1 MNILLA
7 QVDLAAPLRAL
18 LIPGL
23 IVLLALAMVLILRA
37 MASRYKKI
45 PPNKIGIFFGRNN
58 TWTDPVDGKQKVR
71 GFRIV
76 AGGGS
81 LLWPF
86 FEEYQELSTA
96 AFQTP
101 IEEQNIP
108 NKDNVKISVKGVATC
123 KISAAPEDLHNA
135 AMAFL
140 GRDEEHV
147 KSFVNN
153 ILIGHLR
160 SIIGKLDIDEILR
173 QRDTFNRR
181 VIEESTEELKR
192 LGIQIITLVITDVSD
207 EKGYINYLGEKTVAQ
222 AKRDAGIQVA
232 EADKDREIKVA
243 EAKRD
248 QDIKVA
254 QATAETRKR
263 RSDAER
269 EAAVVEA
276 SNAVAVAEADRDR
289 DVKRAQFKVVS
300 DTELAKADQARNIAA
315 ADQERILKVLQAE
328 RDAAEKEAQ
337 ISVQEKEAAR
347 KQQELNATVVQVAEA
362 ARKRAVIDA
371 EAAKSVAV
379 LQAEA
384 QSEAA
389 IRRAEGEKQ
398 ANALQ
403 GEGEAAR
410 TKATLTAKAEGEAAI
425 KKQALLAEA
434 EGQAAMKGKV
444 LLAEAEGTARLADAL
459 AKMTDAAR
467 LIMILDRLPK
477 LIELAGE
484 AGERIARA
492 TFSGVAA
499 PLGNI
504 DSIHIVDM
512 GGNGKSL
519 DQMATL
525 VPNTVFKTLAS
536 LKASGVDLGE
546 LAKKAGIDLS
556 GLTKMVGS
564 LPVTNQEEHTR
575 PSGFDKTGSIPVS
588 SEKTTLEGSHS

>member
-1 MNILLA
+1 MDTVILLA
-7 QVDLAAPLRAL
+7 AITDSLGAL
-18 LIPGL
+18 LRPAL
-23 IVLLALAMVLILRA
+23 IVLIAVAILIVLRV

-45 PPNKIGIFFGRNN
+45 PPNRIGIFFGRKYK
-58 TWTDPVDGKQKVR
+58 WTDPTDDKVKVR

-86 FEEYQELSTA
+86 FEEFQELSTA
-96 AFQTP
+96 AFQTS
-101 IEEQNIP
+101 IGEKNIP
-108 NKDNVKISVKGVATC
+108 NKDNVKISVDGIATC
-123 KISAAPEDLHNA
+123 KISSAPEDLHNA

-140 GRDEEHV
+140 GKTEEHINA
-147 KSFVNN
+147 FVNN

-222 AKRDAGIQVA
+222 AKRDAGIMVA

-243 EAKRD
+243 EARRD

-254 QATAETRKR
+254 QAAAETRKR

-276 SNAVAVAEADRDR
+276 SNAVATAEADRDR
-289 DVKRAQFKVVS
+289 DVKRAQFKVVA
-300 DTELAKADQARNIAA
+300 DTEKAKADQAGNIQTAE
-315 ADQERILKVLQAE
+315 QEKVLKVKLAE

-337 ISVQEKEAAR
+337 ILVQQKEAAR
-347 KQQELNATVVQVAEA
+347 KQQELNATVVMVADAE
-362 ARKRAVIDA
+362 RQRAVIEA
-371 EAAKSVAV
+371 EASKSVAV

-384 QSEAA
+384 QSESAV
-389 IRRAEGEKQ
+389 RRAEGEKQ

-403 GEGEAAR
+403 GEGEASKTRAI
-410 TKATLTAKAEGEAAI
+410 LTAKAEGEAAI

-434 EGQAAMKGKV
+434 EGMAAMKGRV
-444 LLAEAEGTARLADAL
+444 LLAEAEGTAKLAEAL
-459 AKMTDAAR
+459 AKMTDAAKM
-467 LIMILDRLPK
+467 IMILDRLPK
-477 LIELAGE
+477 LIELTGE
-484 AGERIARA
+484 AGEKIARA
-492 TFSGVAA
+492 TFSGIAA

-512 GGNGKSL
+512 GGNGKGL
-519 DQMATL
+519 EQMASL
-525 VPNTVFKTLAS
+525 VPNTVFKTLATM
-536 LKASGVDLGE
+536 KASGIDVSE
-546 LAKKAGIDLS
+546 LAKKAGIDISALS
-556 GLTKMVGS
+556 KMLG
-564 LPVTNQEEHTR
+564 PT
-575 PSGFDKTGSIPVS
+575 PG
-588 SEKTTLEGSHS
+588 GSHAPVPTPEKAE

>member
-1 MNILLA
+1 MNSTLLA
-7 QVDLAAPLRAL
+7 ELPGLSSLVL
-18 LIPGL
+18 PGL
-23 IVLLALAMVLILRA
+23 IIIIPLALVLLVRA
-37 MASRYKKI
+37 MSSRYKKI
-45 PPNKIGIFFGRNN
+45 PPNMVGIFYGRKYKYV
-58 TWTDPVDGKQKVR
+58 DPADGRVKQR

-81 LLWPF
+81 LLWPIL
-86 FEEYQELSTA
+86 EHLQLMSTA
-96 AFQTP
+96 AFQSG
-101 IEEQNIP
+101 IEENDIP
-108 NKDNVKISVKGVATC
+108 NRDNVKISVKGVATC

-140 GRDEEHV
+140 GKGDEEIGA
-147 KSFVNN
+147 FVRN

-192 LGIQIITLVITDVSD
+192 LGIVVITLVIQDVID
-207 EKGYINYLGEKTVAQ
+207 AHGYIDALGQKT
-222 AKRDAGIQVA
+222 
-232 EADKDREIKVA
+232 VA

-248 QDIKVA
+248 AAIKVA
-254 QATAETRKR
+254 EATRDQEIRVAQAQAETQKKT
-263 RSDAER
+263 SDAQK
-269 EAAVVEA
+269 EAAVVVA
-276 SNAVAVAEADRDR
+276 GNAVSIAEAERDR
-289 DVKRAQFKVVS
+289 DVKRAQFKVVADS
-300 DTELAKADQARNIAA
+300 ETAKANQALGIAT
-315 ADQERILKVLQAE
+315 ADQEKTLKVKQAE
-328 RDAAEKEAQ
+328 RDAAEREAQ
-337 ISVQEKEAAR
+337 ILVQTKEGAR

-362 ARKRAVIDA
+362 DKKRQVIQA
-371 EAAKSVAV
+371 EAAKTVAV

-403 GEGEAAR
+403 GEGEASKTRAI
-410 TKATLTAKAEGEAAI
+410 LTAKADGEAAI

-444 LLAEAEGTARLADAL
+444 LMAEAEGTARLAEAL
-459 AKMTDAAR
+459 AQMTEAAR

-477 LIELAGE
+477 LIELTGE
-484 AGERIARA
+484 AGEKIARA

-512 GGNGKSL
+512 GGNGKGL
-519 DQMATL
+519 DQLASL

-536 LKASGVDLGE
+536 LKASGIDFSE
-546 LAKKAGIDLS
+546 LAKKAGIDISALAKMTGPTPGGRSNLPAKPLS
-556 GLTKMVGS
+556 DGGEA
-564 LPVTNQEEHTR
+564 P
-575 PSGFDKTGSIPVS
+575 
-588 SEKTTLEGSHS
+588 

>member
-1 MNILLA
+1 MNTPL
-7 QVDLAAPLRAL
+7 VLAASNVFDAMVT
-18 LIPGL
+18 PGL
-23 IVLLALAMVLILRA
+23 ILMLAVAFLVVVRV

-45 PPNKIGIFFGRNN
+45 PPNRIGIFFGRKY
-58 TWTDPVDGKQKVR
+58 TWTDPVDGKAKVR

-86 FEEYQELSTA
+86 FEDYQELSTA
-96 AFQTP
+96 AFQTS
-101 IEEQNIP
+101 IGEKNIP
-108 NKDNVKISVKGVATC
+108 NKDNVKISVDGIATC
-123 KISAAPEDLHNA
+123 KISSAPEDLHNA

-140 GRDEEHV
+140 GKTDEHINT
-147 KSFVNN
+147 FVNN

-207 EKGYINYLGEKTVAQ
+207 EAGYINYLGLKTVAQ

-232 EADKDREIKVA
+232 EAERDREIKTA
-243 EAKRD
+243 EARRD

-254 QATAETRKR
+254 QAAAETRKR

-276 SNAVAVAEADRDR
+276 SNAVSTAEADRDR
-289 DVKRAQFKVVS
+289 DVKRAQFKVVA
-300 DTELAKADQARNIAA
+300 DTEKAKADLAGQIQTAE
-315 ADQERILKVLQAE
+315 QEKALKVRQAE

-337 ISVQEKEAAR
+337 ILVQQKEGAR
-347 KQQELNATVVQVAEA
+347 VQQELNATVVQVAEA
-362 ARKRAVIDA
+362 AKKRAVIDA
-371 EAAKSVAV
+371 EAAKAVAV

-389 IRRAEGEKQ
+389 VRRAEGEKL
-398 ANALQ
+398 ASSLQ
-403 GEGEAAR
+403 GEGEGAR
-410 TKATLTAKAEGEAAI
+410 IRATLTAKADGEAAI

-434 EGQAAMKGKV
+434 EGMAAMKGKV
-444 LLAEAEGTARLADAL
+444 LLAEAEGTARLAEAL

-467 LIMILDRLPK
+467 LIMIMDRLPK
-477 LIELAGE
+477 LIELTGE

-492 TFSGVAA
+492 TFAGVAA

-512 GGNGKSL
+512 GGNGKGL
-519 DQMATL
+519 DQLASI
-525 VPNTVFKTLAS
+525 VPNTVFKTLATF
-536 LKASGVDLGE
+536 KAS
-546 LAKKAGIDLS
+546 GIDLS
-556 GLTKMVGS
+556 DIAHKFGIDLSALSKMSGPIPGGGQTPHTHASPATVDVPSLTK
-564 LPVTNQEEHTR
+564 E
-575 PSGFDKTGSIPVS
+575 
-588 SEKTTLEGSHS
+588 

>member
-1 MNILLA
+1 MNMILA
-7 QVDLAAPLRAL
+7 QIDLAAPFRAL
-18 LIPGL
+18 LIPAL
-23 IVLLALAMVLILRA
+23 IVLLALAVVLILRA

-45 PPNKIGIFFGRNN
+45 APNMIGIFYGRKYR
-58 TWTDPVDGKQKVR
+58 WTDPTDGKQKVR

-86 FEEYQELSTA
+86 FEDYQELSTA
-96 AFQTP
+96 AFQTS
-101 IEEQNIP
+101 IGEKNIP
-108 NKDNVKISVKGVATC
+108 NKDNVKISVDGIATC
-123 KISAAPEDLHNA
+123 KISSSPEDLHNA

-140 GRDEEHV
+140 GKTEDHV
-147 KSFVNN
+147 NGFVNN

-243 EAKRD
+243 EARRD

-254 QATAETRKR
+254 QAAAETRKR

-276 SNAVAVAEADRDR
+276 SNAVATAEADRDR
-289 DVKRAQFKVVS
+289 DVKRAQFKVVA

-315 ADQERILKVLQAE
+315 AEQEKTLKVKQAE

-337 ISVQEKEAAR
+337 IKVQAKEAER

-362 ARKRAVIDA
+362 AKKRAVIDA

-403 GEGEAAR
+403 GEGEASKTR
-410 TKATLTAKAEGEAAI
+410 ATLTAKAEGEAAI

-444 LLAEAEGTARLADAL
+444 LLAEAEGTARLAEAL

-467 LIMILDRLPK
+467 LIMILDRLPR
-477 LIELAGE
+477 LLELAGE

-512 GGNGKSL
+512 GGNGKGL
-519 DQMATL
+519 DQLSTL
-525 VPNTVFKTLAS
+525 VPNTVFKTIAS
-536 LKASGVDLGE
+536 LKASGVDLGD

-556 GLTKMVGS
+556 GLSKMVGS
-564 LPVTNQEEHTR
+564 LPAGNQENHPKGFAKPGSEPAEEVTPR
-575 PSGFDKTGSIPVS
+575 PQP
-588 SEKTTLEGSHS
+588 

>member
-1 MNILLA
+1 MNRVILM
-7 QVDLAAPLRAL
+7 AALGDTFGVLLRPA
-18 LIPGL
+18 L
-23 IVLLALAMVLILRA
+23 IVMLAVAVIIVIRV

-45 PPNKIGIFFGRNN
+45 PPNRIGIFFGRKYK
-58 TWTDPVDGKQKVR
+58 WTDPTDGKPKHR

-81 LLWPF
+81 LLWPL
-86 FEEYQELSTA
+86 FEDYQELSTA
-96 AFQTP
+96 AFQTS
-101 IEEQNIP
+101 IGEKNIP
-108 NKDNVKISVKGVATC
+108 NKDNVKISVDGIATC
-123 KISAAPEDLHNA
+123 KISSAPEDLHNA

-140 GRDEEHV
+140 GKTDEHINT
-147 KSFVNN
+147 FVNN

-207 EKGYINYLGEKTVAQ
+207 EAGYINYLGLKTVAQ

-232 EADKDREIKVA
+232 EAERDREIKTA

-254 QATAETRKR
+254 QAAAETRKR

-276 SNAVAVAEADRDR
+276 SNAVATAEADRDR
-289 DVKRAQFKVVS
+289 DVKRAQFKVVA
-300 DTELAKADQARNIAA
+300 DTEKAKADLAGNIQT
-315 ADQERILKVLQAE
+315 ADQEKVLKVKLAE

-337 ISVQEKEAAR
+337 ILVQQKEAAR
-347 KQQELNATVVQVAEA
+347 RQQELNATVVQVAEA
-362 ARKRAVIDA
+362 ERKRAVIDA

-379 LQAEA
+379 LEAEA

-403 GEGEAAR
+403 GEGEASKTR
-410 TKATLTAKAEGEAAI
+410 ATLTAKADGEAAI

-434 EGQAAMKGKV
+434 EGMAAMKGKV
-444 LLAEAEGTARLADAL
+444 LLAEAEGTARLAEAL

-477 LIELAGE
+477 LIELTGE
-484 AGERIARA
+484 AGERIAHA

-512 GGNGKSL
+512 GGNGKGL
-519 DQMATL
+519 DQMASL
-525 VPNTVFKTLAS
+525 VPNTVFKTLATM
-536 LKASGVDLGE
+536 KASGIDLSE
-546 LAKKAGIDLS
+546 LAKKAGIDISALARMA
-556 GLTKMVGS
+556 G
-564 LPVTNQEEHTR
+564 P
-575 PSGFDKTGSIPVS
+575 IPGG
-588 SEKTTLEGSHS
+588 EQPPGGPTTPPAEPGKR

>member
-1 MNILLA
+1 MNKFILLA
-7 QVDLAAPLRAL
+7 DIASSVRVLF
-18 LIPGL
+18 IPAMIL
-23 IVLLALAMVLILRA
+23 MIAVAFVIVVRV

-45 PPNKIGIFFGRNN
+45 APNKIGIFYGRKYK
-58 TWTDPVDGKQKVR
+58 WIDPTDGKTKVR

-81 LLWPF
+81 LLWPL
-86 FEEYQELSTA
+86 FEDYQELSTA
-96 AFQTP
+96 AFQTE
-101 IEEQNIP
+101 ISEQNIP
-108 NKDNVKISVKGVATC
+108 NKDNVKISVQGNATC
-123 KISAAPEDLHNA
+123 KISSAPEDLHNA

-140 GRDEEHV
+140 GKLESDVNGFV
-147 KSFVNN
+147 KN

-173 QRDTFNRR
+173 QRDTFNKR

-207 EKGYINYLGEKTVAQ
+207 EKGYINFLGEKTVAQ
-222 AKRDAGIQVA
+222 ARKDAGIQVA
-232 EADKDREIKVA
+232 EAERERASRIA
-243 EAKRD
+243 EAQKE

-254 QATAETRKR
+254 QAAAETRKR

-289 DVKRAQFKVVS
+289 DVKRAQFKVVA
-300 DTELAKADQARNIAA
+300 DTELAKANQALNIAA
-315 ADQERILKVLQAE
+315 AEQEKTLKVRQAE

-337 ISVQEKEAAR
+337 IKVQEKEVAR

-362 ARKRAVIDA
+362 TRKKAIIDA

-403 GEGEAAR
+403 GEGEASKTR
-410 TKATLTAKAEGEAAI
+410 ATLTAKADGEAAI

-444 LLAEAEGTARLADAL
+444 LLAEAEGTARLAEAL

-477 LIELAGE
+477 LIELSGE
-484 AGERIARA
+484 AGEKIARA

-512 GGNGKSL
+512 GGNGKGL

-525 VPNTVFKTLAS
+525 VPNTVFKTLAM
-536 LKASGVDLGE
+536 LRASGIDIGE
-546 LAKKAGIDLS
+546 LAKKAGIDIDS
-556 GLTKMVGS
+556 ITKMVGPS
-564 LPVTNQEEHTR
+564 LGIHQSSPPPPE
-575 PSGFDKTGSIPVS
+575 SGPGKR
-588 SEKTTLEGSHS
+588 

>member
-1 MNILLA
+1 MHAILLF
-7 QVDLAAPLRAL
+7 AL
-18 LIPGL
+18 LPP
-23 IVLLALAMVLILRA
+23 ALILPVGIILVFAGLAIA
-37 MASRYKKI
+37 MKVAASRYKKI
-45 PPNKIGIFFGRNN
+45 APNTIGIFYGRKYK
-58 TWTDPVDGKQKVR
+58 WTDPTDGKVKTR

-86 FEEYQELSTA
+86 VEDYQELSTA
-96 AFQTP
+96 AFPTS
-101 IEEQNIP
+101 IGEKNIP
-108 NKDNVKISVKGVATC
+108 NKDNVKISVDGIATC
-123 KISAAPEDLHNA
+123 KISSAPEDLHNA

-140 GRDEEHV
+140 GKTEEHV
-147 KSFVNN
+147 NAFVNN

-232 EADKDREIKVA
+232 EAEKDREIKVA

-254 QATAETRKR
+254 QAAAETRKR

-276 SNAVAVAEADRDR
+276 SNAVSMAEAERDR
-289 DVKRAQFKVVS
+289 DVKRAQFKVVA
-300 DTELAKADQARNIAA
+300 DAELAKANQALGIATA
-315 ADQERILKVLQAE
+315 EQEKVLKVRQAE
-328 RDAAEKEAQ
+328 RDAAEREAQ
-337 ISVQEKEAAR
+337 ITVQAKESAR

-362 ARKRAVIDA
+362 ARQRAVIEA

-384 QSEAA
+384 QSESAM
-389 IRRAEGEKQ
+389 RRAEGEKQ
-398 ANALQ
+398 ANALA

-410 TKATLTAKAEGEAAI
+410 IRATLNAKAEGEAAL

-444 LLAEAEGTARLADAL
+444 LLAEAEGTARLAEAL
-459 AKMTDAAR
+459 AKMTEAAR
-467 LIMILDRLPK
+467 LIMIMDRLPK

-484 AGERIARA
+484 AGEKVARA

-512 GGNGKSL
+512 GGNGKGL
-519 DQMATL
+519 DQMANL
-525 VPNTVFKTLAS
+525 VPNTVFKTLAT
-536 LKASGVDLGE
+536 LRASGIDLSE

-556 GLTKMVGS
+556 ALSNMAGPMPGRPTPPGVPVITE
-564 LPVTNQEEHTR
+564 LPQ
-575 PSGFDKTGSIPVS
+575 DK
-588 SEKTTLEGSHS
+588 